1 MVKAADRCRE
11 WRPASV
17 MAKTFGTLTA
27 PKSGPRARS
36 KPNSAQSESRSLGG
50 SIYASTVLSLD
61 ADGPHEE
68 DQPLNDQQWVGS
80 TFHVILMKFT
90 YSIIDYFAYVGRFY
104 KGRK

>member
-1 MVKAADRCRE
+1 
-11 WRPASV
+11 

-68 DQPLNDQQWVGS
+68 DQPLNDQQWVGR
-80 TFHVILMKFT
+80 TFHVILTIRILLFITLRMLADFT
-90 YSIIDYFAYVGRFY
+90 KEENRVVKTNQKVFKYGES
-104 KGRK
+104 K

>member
-1 MVKAADRCRE
+1 
-11 WRPASV
+11 

-36 KPNSAQSESRSLGG
+36 KPNSAQSERSDTRSLGG

-68 DQPLNDQQWVGS
+68 DQPLNDQQWVN
-80 TFHVILMKFT
+80 
-90 YSIIDYFAYVGRFY
+90 AACPR
-104 KGRK
+104 